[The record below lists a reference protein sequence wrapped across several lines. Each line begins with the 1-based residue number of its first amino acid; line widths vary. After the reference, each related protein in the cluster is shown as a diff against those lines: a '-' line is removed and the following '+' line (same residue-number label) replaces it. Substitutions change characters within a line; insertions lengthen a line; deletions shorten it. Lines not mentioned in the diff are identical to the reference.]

1 MKKKTHPDYQ
11 EILFVDSSNG
21 YKFVCGSTLKPQEK
35 ETYEGKEYPLY
46 RVPISSASHP
56 FFTGGKQFLDTE
68 GRMDKFAKKYAKKKE
83 AVQKEIKIQ
92 EEAQKEKVEKKKKK
106 VSKKK

>member
-11 EILFVDSSNG
+11 EILFEDSSNG

-35 ETYEGKEYPLY
+35 ATFEGKEYPLY

-56 FFTGGKQFLDTE
+56 FYTGSKQFIDTE

-83 AVQKEIKIQ
+83 AMQKEMKMQ
-92 EEAQKEKVEKKKKK
+92 EEAQKAKVDKKKKK
-106 VSKKK
+106 GSKKK